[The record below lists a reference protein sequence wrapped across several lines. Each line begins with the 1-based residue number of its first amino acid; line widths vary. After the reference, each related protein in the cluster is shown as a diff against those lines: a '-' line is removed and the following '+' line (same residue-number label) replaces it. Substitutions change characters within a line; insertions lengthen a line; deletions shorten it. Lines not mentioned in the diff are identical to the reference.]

1 LDPKNTD
8 QVRIRAMQQLL
19 SIPASDPQA
28 AEHWIDIRKYLN
40 YALKDTNAKVSVK
53 FFKFQVF

>member
-1 LDPKNTD
+1 LPIIAQNLDLKNAEH
-8 QVRIRAMQQLL
+8 VRLRAMQQLL

-40 YALKDTNAKVSVK
+40 NSLNDPCTKVSV
-53 FFKFQVF
+53 